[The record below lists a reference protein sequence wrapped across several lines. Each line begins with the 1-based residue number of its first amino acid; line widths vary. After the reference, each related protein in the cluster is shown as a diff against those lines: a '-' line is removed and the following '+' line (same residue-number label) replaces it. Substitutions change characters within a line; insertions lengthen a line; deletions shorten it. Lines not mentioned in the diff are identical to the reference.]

1 MAKFYNNNYS
11 SMTPRE
17 KCEYFRNNTKGK
29 PHGKQNLSQHDV
41 PANILFTL
49 YRDKLI
55 SSVLK
60 KHKELSSRDLK
71 APQRY
76 NPLCANLKNTY
87 AIEAG
92 ITLNKAYDLQ
102 LDAYD
107 GKFDKKF
114 IKAWLDS
121 TEAFLSSESY
131 KEKKALKKTS

>member
-1 MAKFYNNNYS
+1 MANYNKPDFS

-17 KCEYFRNNTKGK
+17 KCVFYRNGTKGK
-29 PHGKQNLSQHDV
+29 PHGKQNLSQHPT
-41 PANILFTL
+41 PANILFSL

-60 KHKELSSRDLK
+60 KHKQLSSRDLK

-76 NPLCANLKNTY
+76 NPLCVNLTNTFSQK
-87 AIEAG
+87 AG
-92 ITLNKAYDLQ
+92 ITLDKAYDLQ
-102 LDAYD
+102 LDAHD

-121 TEAFLSSESY
+121 TEAYLNSEEYEQS
-131 KEKKALKKTS
+131 KARKTS